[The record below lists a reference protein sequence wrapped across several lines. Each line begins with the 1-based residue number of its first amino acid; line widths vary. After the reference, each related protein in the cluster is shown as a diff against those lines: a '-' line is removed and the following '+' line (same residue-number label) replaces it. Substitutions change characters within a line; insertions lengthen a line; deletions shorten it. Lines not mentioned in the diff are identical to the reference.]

1 MCKLVNGVVDLG
13 ERFYRREELV
23 GKLVYDSKA
32 VKVGEVV
39 DVGYSKEG
47 RVALV
52 VKLGGGKERII
63 PFTSISEVGDIVIL
77 KPETEG
83 EAAPKPEVE
92 RAKECPKCGKENK
105 PSAKFCIKCGH
116 KF

>member
-1 MCKLVNGVVDLG
+1 
-13 ERFYRREELV
+13 
-23 GKLVYDSKA
+23 

-83 EAAPKPEVE
+83 EPVAKPESE
-92 RAKECPKCGKENK
+92 KSKQCPKCGKENK
-105 PSAKFCIKCGH
+105 PTAKFCIKCGQ
-116 KF
+116 KL

>member
-1 MCKLVNGVVDLG
+1 MG

-23 GKLVYDSKA
+23 GKVVYDSKA

-52 VKLGGGKERII
+52 VKVGGGKEKVI
-63 PFTSISEVGDIVIL
+63 PFTSISEVGDIVLL
-77 KPETEG
+77 KPEFEVEG
-83 EAAPKPEVE
+83 EAAAKPESE
-92 RAKECPKCGKENK
+92 KAKSCPKCGKENK
-105 PSAKFCIKCGH
+105 PTAKFCIKCGH